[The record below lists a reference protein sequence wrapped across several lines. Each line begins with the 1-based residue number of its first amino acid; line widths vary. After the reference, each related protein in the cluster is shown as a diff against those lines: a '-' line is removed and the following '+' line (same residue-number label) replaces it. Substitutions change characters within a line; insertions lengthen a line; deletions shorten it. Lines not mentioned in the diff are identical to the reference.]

1 MFSLLWVQEGSLN
14 VFLLRRKSPSLLLNS
29 FNLGSRL
36 EGGWNKMGVGVE
48 ESLRKEGI
56 PTLQDLSDWSVI
68 LCLQS
73 K

>member
-1 MFSLLWVQEGSLN
+1 M
-14 VFLLRRKSPSLLLNS
+14 FLLRRKSPFLLLNS
-29 FNLGSRL
+29 FSLGSRL
-36 EGGWNKMGVGVE
+36 EEGGWNKMGVGVE

-56 PTLQDLSDWSVI
+56 PTLQDLSDCSVI